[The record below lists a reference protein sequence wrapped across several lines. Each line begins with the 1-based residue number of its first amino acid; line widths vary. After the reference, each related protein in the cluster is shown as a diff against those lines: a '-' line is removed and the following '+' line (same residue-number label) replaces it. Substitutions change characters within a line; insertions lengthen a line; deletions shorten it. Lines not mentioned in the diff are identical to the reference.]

1 MNNHRVSG
9 RLAIALM
16 TLIALSV
23 ASCGLV
29 PVAPKYQRP
38 NLDLPKPAQSESP
51 VIIDW
56 LSWWKSF
63 KDPVLDALL
72 LEAASQSQD
81 LIIASARI
89 DEARATL
96 NQNQVNFFPT
106 VDFNSGL
113 TQRRSSENAASFRP
127 GVPLNSTDLQ
137 FGLTAGYE
145 IDFWGKYARADE
157 AARARLLSQSA
168 SRGTVLVALYANVAQ
183 TYFNLRAVDAQVA
196 LAEKTLATRVENLR
210 LQQRRFVGGVV
221 GELDVRQAQSEAA
234 SIEVSLRIAKQNQSN
249 LASAMALLLGRQP
262 GEIRNPTIARG
273 ADLAALYDQ
282 PTIPA
287 ALPSDLLNRRPDI
300 VAAEQLL
307 IASNADIA
315 LARTAYY
322 PRLSLTAGIGQQSKD
337 LGNLLNPASI
347 FWNMI
352 GNLAQPIFRAGAVDA
367 TVAAANARE
376 KQAVAIYTQAVQSAF
391 KDAHDAFNNIDAN
404 RDLVGVTQKR
414 IEALRGALRL
424 SDIRYKGGYSNYLEV
439 LSAQRDLAQAEIA
452 LIDIQRSQLNA
463 VVSLYKA
470 TGGGWDASSLTAV
483 ASGK

>member
-1 MNNHRVSG
+1 MNRRRVFD
-9 RLAIALM
+9 RATFAL
-16 TLIALSV
+16 LALSV
-23 ASCGLV
+23 AACGSI
-29 PVAPKYQRP
+29 PIAPKYQRP
-38 NLDLPKPAQSESP
+38 NLDLPAQVQSESS
-51 VIIDW
+51 VVVDW
-56 LSWWKSF
+56 LTWWKSF
-63 KDPVLDALL
+63 NDPVLDSLL
-72 LEAASQSQD
+72 QEAAAQSQD

-96 NQNQVNFFPT
+96 NQNQANFFPT

-113 TQRRSSENAASFRP
+113 TQRRSSENSASFRP

-145 IDFWGKYARADE
+145 IDFWGKYARADD

-168 SRGTVLVALYANVAQ
+168 SRGAVLVALYASVAQ
-183 TYFNLRAVDAQVA
+183 TYINLRAVDAQVL
-196 LAEKTLATRVENLR
+196 LAEKTLATRIENLR

-234 SIEVSLRIAKQNQSN
+234 SIEVSLRTAKQNQNN
-249 LASAMALLLGRQP
+249 LASAMALLLGRKP
-262 GEIRNPTIARG
+262 GDIKTPSIARG
-273 ADLAALYDQ
+273 AELSVLYAQ

-287 ALPSDLLNRRPDI
+287 SLPSDLLNRRPDI

-322 PRLSLTAGIGQQSKD
+322 PRLSLSAGIGQQSKD
-337 LGNLLNPASI
+337 LSNLLNPASI
-347 FWNMI
+347 FWNML

-376 KQAVAIYTQAVQSAF
+376 KQAVALYTQAVQSAF
-391 KDAHDAFNNIDAN
+391 KDTHDAFNNIEAN
-404 RDLVGVTQKR
+404 RDLVLITQKR
-414 IEALRGALRL
+414 IEALKSALRL
-424 SDIRYKGGYSNYLEV
+424 SEVRYKGGYSNYLEV

-452 LIDIQRSQLNA
+452 VIDIQRSQLNA
-463 VVSLYKA
+463 VISLYKA
-470 TGGGWDASSLTAV
+470 TGGGWDARSLTAI
-483 ASGK
+483 ASGQ